1 MPEKRTEKML
11 LREGDL
17 HIPLLIHREMRSNAR
32 ISIGKDA
39 VHLRIPLLAMPGS
52 EQVHLRW
59 ARDWLRTQ
67 FTAKPA
73 LGDRFR
79 YREYRQGME
88 IRTSLKTY
96 RLQLVREQRRSISSK
111 ADEDRL
117 VLRLPQNPP
126 GGFTTEQIQR
136 AIAKAVG
143 QDQLE
148 WLSGRVHDWNARFF
162 HEKIESIRIKYVKS
176 KWGSCSSDRHLSFS
190 SRLLLAPPPC
200 IDYVI
205 VHELAH
211 LKELNHSARFWQWV
225 ARAMPAYK
233 TWDKQLRH
241 HGQKFDF

>member
-1 MPEKRTEKML
+1 
-11 LREGDL
+11 
-17 HIPLLIHREMRSNAR
+17 
-32 ISIGKDA
+32 
-39 VHLRIPLLAMPGS
+39 
-52 EQVHLRW
+52 
-59 ARDWLRTQ
+59 
-67 FTAKPA
+67 
-73 LGDRFR
+73 
-79 YREYRQGME
+79 
-88 IRTSLKTY
+88 
-96 RLQLVREQRRSISSK
+96 
-111 ADEDRL
+111 
-117 VLRLPQNPP
+117 
-126 GGFTTEQIQR
+126 FTTEQIQR

-241 HGQKFDF
+241 HGQKFDFELNLFIVHGSAVPTSAAHFHGSSCRKHSSQPLCTMREGLRF